1 MNNIIDIIFSN
12 KGKWIII
19 SIWILIASILIITS
33 PPLDETTNDAEFL
46 PNSADSTKVFLLTEE
61 NFTSAGTPLLI
72 VIRNNEGLSTE
83 DYDSAMEIDN
93 WLNSK
98 DAPMAIES
106 IISVFSVPGSEAE
119 LVSEDKTT
127 MNIVVNLLG
136 DPTDKL
142 FQDAVKEI
150 RAITADKRSDNLEI
164 ESGGPAGLIVDLLS
178 VFQQIDGLLLLVTVI
193 LVLILLLIIYRS
205 PVVALIPVIIV
216 GLVMQLSLS
225 IVAFIADNSSF
236 LVINGQSRGIMT
248 VVLFGSGTDYCL
260 FMSSRYKEELIKF
273 KDKYLA
279 IKETVKGVGSAV
291 ISAGGT
297 IFIASI
303 ILLLAD
309 LRSYQSLGPVIAIA
323 VLIMTIAALTLV
335 PAALLILGRAAFW
348 PFIPRFNENYS
359 PEIVQN
365 TIYGKVGRVVLKK
378 PIITLTITIIFLGTM
393 IFGLIGSS
401 RSFDPIDSLPSKTE
415 SVKSYELLR
424 ESFPPGTLSPTVILL
439 ELGEENKITDIEFLN
454 SIDIIASNLVAN
466 DKIDDIIYFGR
477 PFGFNSNVS
486 FSQVLQSSQNI
497 NIGEGTPQDFS
508 IVNKSE
514 RFLSNDKNLV
524 KLELIFKSNPNSHE
538 SINFIP
544 DLRVAV
550 ENNIKNLNLNNVVSY
565 VGGQTAQSYDSK
577 KAADRDLVIVLPLIL
592 LAIGIILAILLKSFI
607 APIYLIVTIIFT
619 YFSTLGL
626 AAFIFIFVFDHQGLT
641 PGLAFFLFVF
651 LNALGVDYNIYL
663 MSRLREESRKNN
675 LSQAT
680 INTLASTGGVI
691 TSAGLI
697 LAGTF
702 SALMTLP
709 LQDLFQLGFAVA
721 LGVLMDTFITRT
733 LIVPSL
739 VTLLGKW
746 NWWPFSIKTNIE

>member
-1 MNNIIDIIFSN
+1 MNNITNIIFS
-12 KGKWIII
+12 KWGRWSII
-19 SIWILIASILIITS
+19 SFWVLFASILIITA

-46 PNSADSTKVFLLTEE
+46 PNTAESTEVFFLNEE
-61 NFTSAGTPLLI
+61 NFESVGTALLI
-72 VIRNNEGLSTE
+72 VIRNDDGLSSE
-83 DYDSAMEIDN
+83 DYESAREIDS
-93 WLNSK
+93 WLHSQ
-98 DAPMAIES
+98 DAPKVIES
-106 IISVFSVPGSEAE
+106 VISVFSVPGSEVE
-119 LVSEDKTT
+119 LVSQDKTT

-142 FQDAVKEI
+142 FQDAVGEI
-150 RAITADKRSDNLEI
+150 RLITDKQRTNDLQI

-205 PVVALIPVIIV
+205 PIVALVPVIIV

-225 IVAFIADNSSF
+225 IVSFIADNSSF

-260 FMSSRYKEELIKF
+260 FISSRYREELTKF
-273 KDKYLA
+273 EDKYIA
-279 IKETVKGVGSAV
+279 IKETVKGVGGAV

-297 IFIASI
+297 ILIASI

-335 PAALLILGRAAFW
+335 PAALLILGRVSFW
-348 PFIPRFNENYS
+348 PFMPKFNKDYKPGIE
-359 PEIVQN
+359 QN
-365 TIYGKVGRVVLKK
+365 TIYGKVGRVVLKR
-378 PIITLTITIIFLGTM
+378 PIITLSITLILLGSM
-393 IFGLIGSS
+393 IFGLIGAS

-415 SVKSYELLR
+415 SVKSFELLR
-424 ESFPPGTLSPTVILL
+424 EGFPPGKLSPTLILL
-439 ELGEENKITDIEFLN
+439 DIGYENDIDSPDFLN
-454 SIDIIASNLVAN
+454 SLDAITSNLVLN

-477 PFGFNSNVS
+477 PFGYNSDVS
-486 FSQVLQSSQNI
+486 FQQVLQSYQNI
-497 NIGEGTPQDFS
+497 KLGQNTPIDLS

-514 RFLSNDKNLV
+514 RFLSIDKNII
-524 KLELIFKSNPNSHE
+524 KLELIFKSNPNSDE

-544 DLRVAV
+544 DLRLEVKDAIKRSGLS
-550 ENNIKNLNLNNVVSY
+550 NITSY
-565 VGGQTAQSYDSK
+565 VGGATAQSYDSK
-577 KAADRDLVIVLPLIL
+577 KAADRDLLIVLPLIL
-592 LAIGIILAILLKSFI
+592 LAIGVILTILLRSLI
-607 APIYLIVTIIFT
+607 APIYLIATIVFT

-626 AAFIFIFVFDHQGLT
+626 SSFIFIFVFQHEGLT
-641 PGLAFFLFVF
+641 PGLSFFLFVF

-663 MSRLREESRKNN
+663 MSRLREESKKNN
-675 LSQAT
+675 IDQAT
-680 INTLASTGGVI
+680 VNTLASTGGVI

-721 LGVLMDTFITRT
+721 IGVLMDTFITRT
-733 LIVPSL
+733 LIVPSI
-739 VTLLGKW
+739 VKLLGNW
-746 NWWPFSIKTNIE
+746 NWWPFTLKNNL

>member
-1 MNNIIDIIFSN
+1 MNNIIDIIFSK

-19 SIWILIASILIITS
+19 SLWIFISCILIVTS

-46 PNSADSTKVFLLTEE
+46 PNSADSTKVFLLSEE
-61 NFTSAGTPLLI
+61 KFESIGTPLLI
-72 VIRNNEGLSTE
+72 VIRNNEGLSVE
-83 DYDSAMEIDN
+83 DFESAEKIDN
-93 WLNSK
+93 WLQSK
-98 DAPMAIES
+98 EAPSVIES
-106 IISVFSVPGSEAE
+106 VISVFSVPGSEVE
-119 LVSEDKTT
+119 LISEDKTT
-127 MNIVVNLLG
+127 MNIVVNLIG
-136 DPTDKL
+136 NPTDKI
-142 FQDAVKEI
+142 FQDAVKDI
-150 RAITADKRSDNLEI
+150 RFIAAKERSNDLKV
-164 ESGGPAGLIVDLLS
+164 ESGGPAGLIVDLLN
-178 VFQQIDGLLLLVTVI
+178 VFQKIDGLLLLVTAI

-205 PVVALIPVIIV
+205 PVVALLPVIIV

-260 FMSSRYKEELIKF
+260 FLSSRYKEELGKF

-279 IKETVKGVGSAV
+279 IKETVKGVGGAV
-291 ISAGGT
+291 VSAGGT

-309 LRSYQSLGPVIAIA
+309 LRSYQSLGPVIALA
-323 VLIMTIAALTLV
+323 VLIMTIASLTLV

-359 PEIVQN
+359 TKIVQN
-365 TIYGKVGRVVLKK
+365 TIYGKVGKLVLKK
-378 PIITLTITIIFLGTM
+378 PIITLSITIILLGSM

-401 RSFDPIDSLPSKTE
+401 RSFDPLDSLPSNTE

-424 ESFPPGTLSPTVILL
+424 EGFPPGTLSPTVILL
-439 ELGEENKITDIEFLN
+439 ELGDGNNINNVDFLN
-454 SIDIIASNLVAN
+454 SIDIMASNLLSN

-477 PFGFNSNVS
+477 PFGFNSNIS
-486 FSQVLQSSQNI
+486 FQQVLESYENI
-497 NIGEGTPQDFS
+497 KTGKGRPKDFS
-508 IVNKSE
+508 NVNKSE
-514 RFLSNDKNLV
+514 RFLSIDRKII

-544 DLRVAV
+544 DLRWEV
-550 ENNIKNLNLNNVVSY
+550 ENNIKNLNLDNVIGY

-577 KAADRDLVIVLPLIL
+577 KAADRDLLIVLPLIL

-626 AAFIFIFVFDHQGLT
+626 SAFIFIFIFGHEGLT

-675 LSQAT
+675 LNQAT

-709 LQDLFQLGFAVA
+709 LQDLFQLGLAVA

-733 LIVPSL
+733 LIVPSI
-739 VTLLGKW
+739 VTVLGKW
-746 NWWPFSIKTNIE
+746 NWWPFSIKSNI